1 MKKIFL
7 TYCLLFIAYSLQAQ
21 FNNNYWVVGRNCAL
35 DFRNGPCVPCI
46 VDSTD
51 YTNPLILPKGCTQV
65 CDRNG
70 NLLFYS
76 NSYLVYNRLFQQ
88 MPNGSNFNHG
98 TMANAAI
105 TAYGPYPIHNGAV
118 IVPFVKDTNLFY
130 MFYENAEYSDNGSG
144 LPDRLQYLV
153 VDKRL
158 DGGLGDVVFKDSAI
172 IKGDSLMAGNVYA
185 IKHGNGKDWWII
197 ARKFHSNQFYMI
209 LVDSA
214 GPHQPIIQHLG
225 TPYMKNKIYHCDCHA
240 SMDGS
245 KLSYLYN
252 VSGTTYTQ
260 PSQLDI
266 YDFDRCTGALSNY
279 NYILLS
285 HPGNPQ
291 DTFPAVSS
299 VFSLNNRFIYVHNMV
314 RLYQL
319 DLQNPNIYDS
329 KINVGDWDHTQFPS
343 NTIFWKMV
351 NAPDG
356 KIYVS
361 TNGSTPYMHVIN
373 YPNLLDTFCNFK
385 QKQIMFG
392 TLGYYGSGAN
402 STTAHF
408 SDGGLPNVPNY
419 ALGKIT
425 CNVGIEEQ
433 LVNNKKQLTIYP
445 NPTNDKLIVENLSTG
460 KNEIFI
466 TNLLGEEM
474 QHLFANNTKT
484 EIDASCFANGIYF
497 LKLTDEKGN
506 VITKKFVKE
515 N

>member
-76 NSYLVYNRLFQQ
+76 NSYLMFNRLFQQ
-88 MPNGSNFNHG
+88 MPNGNNFNHG

-118 IVPFVKDTNLFY
+118 IVPFVKDTNQFY
-130 MFYENAEYSDNGSG
+130 MFYENAEYSDGGRG

-185 IKHGNGKDWWII
+185 IRHGNGIDWWII
-197 ARKFHSNQFYMI
+197 VRKHHSNQFYMI
-209 LVDSA
+209 LVDSS
-214 GPHQPIIQHLG
+214 GPNHPIIQNLG
-225 TPYMKNKIYHCDCHA
+225 TPYMQSAIYQSDCHA
-240 SMDGS
+240 SVDGG
-245 KLSYLYN
+245 KLSYAFNYN
-252 VSGTTYTQ
+252 YPSYIQ

-266 YDFDRCTGALSNY
+266 YDFDRCTGTLSNY
-279 NYILLS
+279 KMILLANS
-285 HPGNPQ
+285 T
-291 DTFPAVSS
+291 DTFFTGATC
-299 VFSLNNRFIYVHNMV
+299 FSPNNRF
-314 RLYQL
+314 LYLHQATILVQL
-319 DLQNPNIYDS
+319 DLQNPNPFNSRID
-329 KINVGDWDHTQFPS
+329 VGDWDHTQFPS

-361 TNGSTPYMHVIN
+361 TNGSTPFMHVIN
-373 YPNLLDTFCNFK
+373 YPDLLDTFCRFT
-385 QKQIMFG
+385 QKQLVFG
-392 TLGYYGSGAN
+392 TVGYYGHNNGE
-402 STTAHF
+402 AHS